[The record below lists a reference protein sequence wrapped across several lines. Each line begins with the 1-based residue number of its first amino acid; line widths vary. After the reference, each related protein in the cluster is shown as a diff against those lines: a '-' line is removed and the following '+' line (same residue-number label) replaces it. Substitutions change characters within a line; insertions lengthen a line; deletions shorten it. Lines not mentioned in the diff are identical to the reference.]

1 MQVFK
6 DKWRFGVVA
15 KDLTSTFNTWTF
27 NFSEKE
33 KEVLYLTNNDI
44 PVKSSELTA
53 PRVTVGASR
62 VFNIGK
68 LRPCWPKQT
77 LT

>member
-62 VFNIGK
+62 VLISEK